1 MLCMIN
7 KGGIH
12 VNISPVMAVT
22 ITPTMIMIIILA
34 AAIAAVVVLYIVA
47 DKQQKKSAAALE
59 QIKAAAI
66 PQTMLIL
73 DKKRVRAVD
82 AQLPKVVIENMPR
95 MARRSKLPIVKAKVG
110 SKVMNFMCDA
120 DVFEILPVKQEVKAM
135 VGGIY
140 IVSIKPLRGQTL
152 PRPPKKSFLQ
162 RLFRR

>member
-1 MLCMIN
+1 MQEEVENRTVSFVVSSSKMSLR
-7 KGGIH
+7 
-12 VNISPVMAVT
+12 V
-22 ITPTMIMIIILA
+22 ILA
-34 AAIAAVVVLYIVA
+34 AIRRVLQARGYRV
-47 DKQQKKSAAALE
+47 QQKKSAKALE

-66 PQTMLIL
+66 PQSLLIL
-73 DKKRVRAVD
+73 DKKRVRASD
-82 AQLPKVVIENMPR
+82 AQLPKVVIDNMPR

-152 PRPPKKSFLQ
+152 PRPPKKSFFQ
-162 RLFRR
+162 RLLRR

>member
-1 MLCMIN
+1 M
-7 KGGIH
+7 
-12 VNISPVMAVT
+12 NISPVMAVT
-22 ITPTMIMIIILA
+22 ITPTMILIIIIA
-34 AAIAAVVVLYIVA
+34 AMIAAIVVLYIFA
-47 DKQQKKSAAALE
+47 DKQQKKSAKALE

-66 PQTMLIL
+66 PQSLLIL
-73 DKKRVRAVD
+73 DKKRVRASD
-82 AQLPKVVIENMPR
+82 AQLPKVVIDNMPR

-152 PRPPKKSFLQ
+152 PRPPKKSFFQ
-162 RLFRR
+162 RLLRR

>member
-1 MLCMIN
+1 M
-7 KGGIH
+7 
-12 VNISPVMAVT
+12 NISPVMAVT
-22 ITPTMIMIIILA
+22 ITPTMILIVILA
-34 AAIAAVVVLYIVA
+34 AMVAAVIVLYLIA

-73 DKKRVRAVD
+73 DKKRIRAID
-82 AQLPKVVIENMPR
+82 AQLPKVVIDNMPR

-110 SKVMNFMCDA
+110 SRVTNFMCDA

-140 IVSIKPLRGQTL
+140 IVSIKPLRGQPL
-152 PRPPKKSFLQ
+152 PKPAKKTFLQ
-162 RLFRR
+162 KIFRR

>member
-1 MLCMIN
+1 MS
-7 KGGIH
+7 
-12 VNISPVMAVT
+12 ISPVTA
-22 ITPTMIMIIILA
+22 IANINAPTLILIIVLA
-34 AAIAAVVVLYIVA
+34 AMIAAVVVLYIIA

-73 DKKRVRAVD
+73 DKKRVRAID
-82 AQLPKVVIENMPR
+82 AQLPKVVIDNMPR

-110 SKVMNFMCDA
+110 STIRNFMCDA

-140 IVSIKPLRGQTL
+140 IVSIKPLRGQVL
-152 PRPPKKSFLQ
+152 PPPPKKSFLQ
-162 RLFRR
+162 KLFRR

>member
-1 MLCMIN
+1 MMN

-12 VNISPVMAVT
+12 VTISPITAA
-22 ITPTMIMIIILA
+22 ISTPTIIMIIILA
-34 AAIAAVVVLYIVA
+34 ALVAGVIVLYIVSSR
-47 DKQQKKSAAALE
+47 QQKKSEEALA

-73 DKKRVRAVD
+73 DKKRVRAID
-82 AQLPKVVIENMPR
+82 AQLPKVVIDNMPR

-110 SKVMNFMCDA
+110 STVRNFMCDA

-152 PRPPKKSFLQ
+152 PRPAKKGFFK
-162 RLFRR
+162 RLLGR